1 MKKREWD
8 NHGEGTNNVRPHNQ
22 EEKEDLHIQQ
32 NMNSAHCEEKES
44 KRKHKDDP
52 VQKTN
57 VTRRWPPI
65 WTTQH
70 RPPSPIIVPGTP
82 DSAETEDQ
90 SSSSLPD
97 SIEENTSNEDLEIF
111 YKAFAKYRPEI
122 DESNADSA
130 ERSRL
135 IDEEIAR
142 LQNLKEQLKQTKQE
156 NTEGYFT
163 PEKQVKRSKIEN
175 HVQNIDIH
183 DEYLYPNPDKPKQ
196 IEPIEIIMDT
206 GAAMTMFPYTGA
218 AMTTFVH
225 ACIQSLDA
233 SRGRSIQTCRWE
245 NFMES

>member
-1 MKKREWD
+1 
-8 NHGEGTNNVRPHNQ
+8 
-22 EEKEDLHIQQ
+22 
-32 NMNSAHCEEKES
+32 MNSVQCEEKES

-52 VQKTN
+52 VQKIN
-57 VTRRWPPI
+57 VSRRWPPK

-70 RPPSPIIVPGTP
+70 RSPSPIIVPGTP

-97 SIEENTSNEDLEIF
+97 STKENTSNEDLEIF
-111 YKAFAKYRPEI
+111 YKAFAKYRPDI

-156 NTEGYFT
+156 NTGEYLT

-175 HVQNIDIH
+175 YVQNIDIH
-183 DEYLYPNPDKPKQ
+183 DEYLNPNPDKPKQ

-206 GAAMTMFPYTGA
+206 GAAMTMFPDTYPWAWRNLRQCLYSISGCFTGERHSNLQ
-218 AMTTFVH
+218 MGEFHGILTLDSGETIRV
-225 ACIQSLDA
+225 IIPESVSLP
-233 SRGRSIQTCRWE
+233 
-245 NFMES
+245 